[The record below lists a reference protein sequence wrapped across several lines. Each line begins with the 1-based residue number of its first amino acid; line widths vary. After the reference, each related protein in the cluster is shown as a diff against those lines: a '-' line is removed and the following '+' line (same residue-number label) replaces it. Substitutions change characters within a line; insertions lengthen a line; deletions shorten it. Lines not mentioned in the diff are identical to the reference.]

1 MRRNPS
7 LASILVLLL
16 ACALGGLG
24 ACGDGDDGVVERL
37 KIVLTHGNNSRP
49 YLPWPAEVAKQVAGD
64 LEDVGFEVE
73 IDMQPWSSY
82 IPYVEN
88 GRHQAA
94 ILGWSADVPDTDNF
108 LFALLHEDSA
118 EIGSA
123 NNISFYRSKEVSGL
137 LDRARLTHD
146 EAQRDVLYHEAQE
159 LIFRDVP
166 MVPLV
171 YTDRMV
177 AHRTTHGPL
186 SVEWVTHPLL
196 RLVETPVNGELV
208 FLRGSDS
215 NKLDPGDVTDGESS
229 KVIEQIYDTLVRY
242 RPGTIEIEPSLAT
255 SWSSNDDHSVWTFQ
269 IRAGVTFHDG
279 TALDAAA
286 VVDAFERMRDP
297 THRFAFPDGKW
308 ANWKGLFGFVD
319 RVEVGSHP
327 LEVVFRCR
335 EPAPPF
341 FLKQLAMFTC
351 SIISPG
357 GAGGPRL
364 EDPPQPGG
372 HRPLRVR
379 RVEQRRRDPLGAKRR
394 LLGRPARAGHALV
407 PHLEQRHRA
416 LESPDREQRRG
427 RDRQPRPRDDSRAR
441 GRPERRRRAP
451 SADQPLLPR
460 AEQPRSRR
468 STTRASARPSATPST
483 RTASSS
489 SPTRATRSRPPCR
502 CRRGSTASPRIIED
516 RPYDPEKAKAL
527 LRAAGYAVE

>member
-1 MRRNPS
+1 MRRIP
-7 LASILVLLL
+7 ILVLVPYL
-16 ACALGGLG
+16 ALCGLALGGLA
-24 ACGDGDDGVVERL
+24 ACGDGDEGATAGLE
-37 KIVLTHGNNSRP
+37 IVLTHGNNSRP

-73 IDMQPWSSY
+73 IDVKPWSSY

-123 NNISFYRSKEVSGL
+123 NNISFYRSKEVSDR

-146 EAQRDVLYHEAQE
+146 EAKRDALYREAQE
-159 LIFRDVP
+159 IIFRDVP

-171 YTDRMV
+171 YTDRCV

-196 RLVETPVNGELV
+196 RLVKTPVDGGLV

-242 RPGTIEIEPSLAT
+242 QPGALEIEPSLAT
-255 SWSSNDDHSVWTFQ
+255 SWSSNADHTVWTFR
-269 IRAGVTFHDG
+269 IREGVRFHDG

-286 VVDAFERMRDP
+286 VVDTFERMRDP
-297 THRFAFPDGKW
+297 DHRFSFPDGKW
-308 ANWKGLFGFVD
+308 ANWKGLFGFVA
-319 RVEVGSHP
+319 RVEVGAHP
-327 LEVVFRCR
+327 MAVVFRCR

-341 FLKQLAMFTC
+341 FVKQLAMFTC
-351 SIISPG
+351 SIISPAALEKYG
-357 GAGGPRL
+357 SKIRRHPVGTGPFGFVEWNNDVEIRLARNEDYWDGPPALATLSFRISNNATVRSNRLIANNGAHVIDNLDPATIPAL
-364 EDPPQPGG
+364 EGDAN
-372 HRPLRVR
+372 V
-379 RVEQRRRDPLGAKRR
+379 VVARRRHSSLCYFSMNNLKPPFDDPL
-394 LLGRPARAGHALV
+394 V
-407 PHLEQRHRA
+407 
-416 LESPDREQRRG
+416 RE
-427 RDRQPRPRDDSRAR
+427 A
-441 GRPERRRRAP
+441 A
-451 SADQPLLPR
+451 AY
-460 AEQPRSRR
+460 AINKN
-468 STTRASARPSATPST
+468 
-483 RTASSS
+483 
-489 SPTRATRSRPPCR
+489 
-502 CRRGSTASPRIIED
+502 RIIQLAYKGYALPATVPVPPGFNGFASGLED

-527 LRAAGYAVE
+527 LREAGYEVP

>member
-1 MRRNPS
+1 MRRIPI
-7 LASILVLLL
+7 LASILAL
-16 ACALGGLG
+16 ALGCLS
-24 ACGDGDDGVVERL
+24 ACGDGGEGVPESL

-108 LFALLHEDSA
+108 LSALLHEDSA

-123 NNISFYRSKEVSGL
+123 NNISFYRSKEVSER

-146 EAQRDVLYHEAQE
+146 EAERDALYLEAQA
-159 LIFRDVP
+159 LIYRDVP

-177 AHRTTHGPL
+177 AHRSTHGPL

-196 RLVETPVNGELV
+196 RLVKTPVDGDLV

-242 RPGTIEIEPSLAT
+242 TAGTIEIEPSLAT

-269 IRAGVTFHDG
+269 IREGVKFHDG
-279 TALDAAA
+279 TSLDGAA
-286 VVDAFERMRDP
+286 VVDTFERMRDP
-297 THRFAFPDGKW
+297 KHRFSFPDGKW
-308 ANWKGLFGFVD
+308 ANWKGLFGFVE
-319 RVEVGSHP
+319 RVELGAHP

-335 EPAPPF
+335 EAAPPF

-351 SIISPG
+351 SIISP
-357 GAGGPRL
+357 A
-364 EDPPQPGG
+364 
-372 HRPLRVR
+372 
-379 RVEQRRRDPLGAKRR
+379 
-394 LLGRPARAGHALV
+394 
-407 PHLEQRHRA
+407 A
-416 LESPDREQRRG
+416 LEKHGSKIRRHPVGTGPFCFVDWNTDVEIRLARNDDYWDGPPTLATLSFRVSNNATVRSNRLIANNGAHVIDNLDPATIPALEGDANVEVARRPQSSLCYLALNNLKPPFDDPKVREAVG
-427 RDRQPRPRDDSRAR
+427 YAINKN
-441 GRPERRRRAP
+441 
-451 SADQPLLPR
+451 
-460 AEQPRSRR
+460 
-468 STTRASARPSATPST
+468 
-483 RTASSS
+483 
-489 SPTRATRSRPPCR
+489 
-502 CRRGSTASPRIIED
+502 RIIQLAYKGYAKPATVPVPPGFNGFAAELVD
-516 RPYDPEKAKAL
+516 RPYDPEKAKAI
-527 LRAAGYAVE
+527 LREAGYAVE

>member
-1 MRRNPS
+1 MRRIPS
-7 LASILVLLL
+7 LAPILVLLL

-24 ACGDGDDGVVERL
+24 ACGDGDGGVSERL

-118 EIGSA
+118 QIGSA
-123 NNISFYRSKEVSGL
+123 NNISFYRSQEVSGL

-146 EAQRDVLYHEAQE
+146 EAGRDALYHQAQE

-196 RLVETPVNGELV
+196 RLVETPVDGELV

-255 SWSSNDDHSVWTFQ
+255 TWSSNDDHSVWTFQ
-269 IRAGVTFHDG
+269 IREGVTFHDG

-286 VVDAFERMRDP
+286 VVDSFERMRDP
-297 THRFAFPDGKW
+297 EHRFAFPDGKW
-308 ANWKGLFGFVD
+308 ANWKGLFGFVEG
-319 RVEVGSHP
+319 VEVGSHP
-327 LEVVFRCR
+327 LEVVIRCR

-351 SIISPG
+351 SIISPAALETHG
-357 GAGGPRL
+357 SKIRRNPVGTGPFRFVEWNNDVEIRLARNDDYWDGPPALATLSFRISNNATVRSNRLIANNGADVIDNLDPATIPAL
-364 EDPPQPGG
+364 EADPNVAVARRPQTSLCYLALNNLAP
-372 HRPLRVR
+372 PFDDPRVR
-379 RVEQRRRDPLGAKRR
+379 EAVCYAINKN
-394 LLGRPARAGHALV
+394 
-407 PHLEQRHRA
+407 
-416 LESPDREQRRG
+416 
-427 RDRQPRPRDDSRAR
+427 
-441 GRPERRRRAP
+441 
-451 SADQPLLPR
+451 
-460 AEQPRSRR
+460 
-468 STTRASARPSATPST
+468 
-483 RTASSS
+483 
-489 SPTRATRSRPPCR
+489 
-502 CRRGSTASPRIIED
+502 RIIQLAYKGYAQPATVPVPPGFNGFAADLVD
-516 RPYDPEKAKAL
+516 RPYDPEKAKAI